1 MLRLAKLFHVNV
13 KVLKAYDLFKGS
25 VLGVVQVANQL
36 LVPVRSS
43 SSYDSLVC

>member
-13 KVLKAYDLFKGS
+13 KVLKACDLSRSG

-36 LVPVRSS
+36 LVLVGSS
-43 SSYDSLVC
+43 SGYNSLVC